1 MVAERQKQINDL
13 KLKREKLELSVQLLK
28 ATINKKTANIKKTAR
43 RKAFLKAIHTTV
55 CKTKSCILTAGRTA
69 LKLSATAGKF
79 ILKHG
84 KNTSDKYIKPLYLK
98 LDAQARKQ
106 FLELIN
112 NVLPGVIY
120 YSKEVILK
128 CLQRFIKG
136 ESVESIIR
144 HEIKNKELYLP
155 DADVSFKKGQ
165 KLYKGFTFQRT
176 SKVLHSLEHFYITEV
191 KNIAE
196 LYHRQPIEFHTA
208 KNLKLFNLTID
219 NLKAVIAYIGFN
231 YDEQEIFKFVTGLG
245 ATAENQKVILQKFMS
260 YDPVYLDMLLRRYFP
275 YRNMSANT
283 GKRISIL
290 EIDKKFS
297 GILCSKFFK
306 KFRYDGYWASKL
318 PSTNGQTF
326 HTEIMLCDAT
336 EAVIEDQLPVLGLT
350 RLATGVAETFI
361 YYQRYFKY
369 IKVNSLPGV
378 LCYLSGGLALRTL
391 VNINNSSIN
400 KNNKN
405 IIRDTTDFDF
415 KFILNEPSNIS
426 RHTTD
431 IHNYV
436 QNILED
442 FTVKLR
448 SSYSNNTIKL
458 SSKVLLN
465 VPRGIVDEIGY
476 TIYYTESWYITIQGV
491 TIDLVDAT
499 LIWKKEF
506 TRDMIDT
513 TSIFPILKLK
523 YMVKEISAVLVK
535 SFVGSKPIN
544 KRRNPITGTN
554 DYRPKGLKD
563 LARLR
568 GICEINK
575 KNINRSF
582 CDKIHNLSNAV
593 KKQNINRATAIA
605 SSLPK
610 HREDRF

>member
-84 KNTSDKYIKPLYLK
+84 KNTSDKYIKPVYLK

-106 FLELIN
+106 FLDLIN

-120 YSKEVILK
+120 YSKDVILK

-136 ESVESIIR
+136 ESVDSIVR

-196 LYHRQPIEFHTA
+196 MYHRQPSEFHTA

-245 ATAENQKVILQKFMS
+245 ATVENQKVILQKIIS
-260 YDPVYLDMLLRRYFP
+260 YDPLYLDRLLRRYFP
-275 YRNMSANT
+275 YKNNGANT
-283 GKRISIL
+283 GKRISVL

-306 KFRYDGYWASKL
+306 KFRYDGYWASQL
-318 PSTNGQTF
+318 SSVQGQSF

-336 EAVIEDQLPVLGLT
+336 ESVIEDQLPVLGLT
-350 RLATGVAETFI
+350 RLATGVAEAFI
-361 YYQRYFKY
+361 SYQRYSKY
-369 IKVNSLPGV
+369 ITVDSVPGV

-391 VNINNSSIN
+391 VNINNNSSIN

-415 KFILNEPSNIS
+415 KFILNEPSNIT
-426 RHTTD
+426 RHMTD

-436 QNILED
+436 QDILND
-442 FTVKLR
+442 FIRQLR
-448 SSYSNNTIKL
+448 ISYSNNNIKL

-476 TIYYTESWYITIQGV
+476 TLYYTETWYITIQGV
-491 TIDLVDAT
+491 TIDMVDAT
-499 LIWKKEF
+499 LIWKRGF

-554 DYRPKGLKD
+554 NYRPKGLKNM
-563 LARLR
+563 ARLR

-575 KNINRSF
+575 SINRSF
-582 CDKIHNLSNAV
+582 CGKIHNLSNAV
-593 KKQNINRATAIA
+593 KKQNINRATMIA
-605 SSLPK
+605 SSLPT
-610 HREDRF
+610 HREG